1 MVVKL
6 ECASVTDFDPDP
18 AIDRWKW
25 ELLQKKTK

>member
-18 AIDRWKW
+18 AIDRWPERDKSA
-25 ELLQKKTK
+25 L